1 MICAFS
7 DGYLR
12 FFDLDTAKN
21 LGRCKINTNEEEGL
35 DQTNDIVSVIKILPS
50 GTHILCATKYGQ
62 VFLIFVES
70 WLPLSITI

>member
-21 LGRCKINTNEEEGL
+21 LGRCMINTNEEGQ
-35 DQTNDIVSVIKILPS
+35 DQTNDVVSVIKILPS
-50 GTHILCATKYGQ
+50 GTHVLCATKYG
-62 VFLIFVES
+62 
-70 WLPLSITI
+70 